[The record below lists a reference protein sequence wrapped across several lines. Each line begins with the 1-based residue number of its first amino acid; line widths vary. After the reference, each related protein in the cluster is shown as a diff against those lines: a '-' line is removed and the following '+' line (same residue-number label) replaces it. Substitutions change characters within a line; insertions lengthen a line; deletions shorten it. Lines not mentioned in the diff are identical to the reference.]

1 MKIKSIQVSR
11 TARYVLSSEPSKEVK
26 NLWIVCHG
34 YGQTATGFLNSFK
47 SIFSKET
54 LVVAPEGLSKFY
66 WDGFNGKVVSS
77 WMTKENRENEIND
90 YVNFIED
97 VLNEI
102 IPKLNNKL
110 VCNAFGFSQGT
121 STISRW
127 ANRTKIKLNSIHLY
141 SGQFPDDLLE
151 KWNKKILPKLQ
162 FHIGNKDSFIK
173 ELELLKTKSK
183 LNNHKIDFDLHTY
196 KGGHKID
203 FNHLESIL
211 FKSKGNI
218 E

>member
-11 TARYVLSSEPSKEVK
+11 SARYVLSSEPSEEVK

-34 YGQTATGFLNSFK
+34 YGQTAIGFLNSFK
-47 SIFSKET
+47 SIFTKDT

-77 WMTKENRENEIND
+77 WMTKENRENEIKD

-102 IPKLNNKL
+102 VPKLNNKV

-127 ANRTKIKLNSIHLY
+127 ANRTKITLSSIHLH
-141 SGQFPDDLLE
+141 SGKFPDDLLE
-151 KWNKKILPKLQ
+151 KWNKKTLPKLQ
-162 FHIGNKDSFIK
+162 FHIGDKDSHIK
-173 ELELLKTKSK
+173 ESELAKTKSK
-183 LNNHKIDFDLHTY
+183 LNNYEINFNLHTY
-196 KGGHKID
+196 KGGHKI
-203 FNHLESIL
+203 NSKHLESVL
-211 FKSKGNI
+211 KT
-218 E
+218 